1 MTSEE
6 HPEAAAP
13 PPVPVPVPEK
23 VVEHPSP
30 LTGIARGGIA
40 VGIAI
45 IIVGREFLENGADF
59 GGVPILGLIALGIA
73 VIAGLSGIVTWK
85 TTTFIAD
92 DDEFRVERNFLSK
105 TSTRVDYTKVQ
116 SIDIS
121 QPFIARV
128 LGLAKVHIDVGGAGG
143 VDLEFLTKARA
154 ESLREHLLEHMQRA
168 RIVSGV
174 APSAVEGDASLGDG
188 PPVQATTDGATVPSV
203 RPESEEVVVKV
214 PPRNLILGSLVST
227 GAIGALLAAAF
238 FVVVT
243 ILSGSPV
250 TLIASAIAVVGW
262 IWAQTGANWGFVMT
276 RRGDTL
282 RLSRGLLSTSA
293 QGLRPGRI
301 QAVAIQQDLLQRT
314 TGLYRM
320 SVTVLGYGNPLT
332 DEDKA
337 TNAIVLP
344 YGTWD
349 DVLRVL
355 HVIWPGL
362 DLAAI
367 EVHGQPDRAR
377 WLTPLTF
384 STHTWG
390 IGDEVVIAQHGL
402 INQVRSI
409 VPHRRMQSAS
419 IEQGPLQRRLD
430 LAQIYVHTTNGP
442 VTLRMYNLDAT
453 LARSVF
459 EDQLARAKRAR
470 ESAD

>member
-1 MTSEE
+1 MTCEE

-13 PPVPVPVPEK
+13 PPVPVPEQ

-59 GGVPILGLIALGIA
+59 EGVPILGLIALGIA

-121 QPFIARV
+121 QPFIARL

-174 APSAVEGDASLGDG
+174 APTAVEGGASLGDG
-188 PPVQATTDGATVPSV
+188 TPGQGTTDGALVA
-203 RPESEEVVVKV
+203 PESEEIVVKV

-227 GAIGALLAAAF
+227 GALGALVAAAF
-238 FVVVT
+238 FVVIT

-250 TLIASAIAVVGW
+250 TLIASAVAVVGW

-282 RLSRGLLSTSA
+282 RLRRGLLSTSA
-293 QGLRPGRI
+293 QGLRTGRI

-337 TNAIVLP
+337 SNAIVLP

-390 IGDEVVIAQHGL
+390 IGDDAVIAQHGL

-430 LAQIYVHTTNGP
+430 LAQIYVHTTDGP
-442 VTLRMYNLDAT
+442 VTLRMYHLDAT

>member
-59 GGVPILGLIALGIA
+59 EGVPILGLIALGIA

-121 QPFIARV
+121 QPFIARL

-168 RIVSGV
+168 WIVSGV
-174 APSAVEGDASLGDG
+174 TPTTVEGGASLEGT
-188 PPVQATTDGATVPSV
+188 PVQATTDGATVPSV
-203 RPESEEVVVKV
+203 RLESEEIVVKV

-227 GAIGALLAAAF
+227 GALGALVAAAF
-238 FVVVT
+238 FVVIT

-250 TLIASAIAVVGW
+250 TLIASAVAVVGW
-262 IWAQTGANWGFVMT
+262 IWAQIGANWGFVMA

-282 RLSRGLLSTSA
+282 RLRRGLLSTSA

-344 YGTWD
+344 FGTWD

-355 HVIWPGL
+355 HVFWPGL

-390 IGDEVVIAQHGL
+390 IGDDAVIAQHGL

-430 LAQIYVHTTNGP
+430 LAQIYVHTTDGP
-442 VTLRMYNLDAT
+442 VTLRMYHLDAT

>member
-1 MTSEE
+1 MTCEE

-59 GGVPILGLIALGIA
+59 EGVPILGLIALGIA

-121 QPFIARV
+121 QPFIARL

-174 APSAVEGDASLGDG
+174 TPTTVEGGASLEGT
-188 PPVQATTDGATVPSV
+188 PVQATTDGATVPSV
-203 RPESEEVVVKV
+203 RLESEEIVVKV

-227 GAIGALLAAAF
+227 GALGALVAAAF
-238 FVVVT
+238 FVVIT

-250 TLIASAIAVVGW
+250 TLIASAVAVVGW
-262 IWAQTGANWGFVMT
+262 IWAQIGANWGFGMA

-282 RLSRGLLSTSA
+282 RLRRGLLSTSA
-293 QGLRPGRI
+293 QGLRTGRI

-332 DEDKA
+332 DEDRA

-344 YGTWD
+344 FGTWD

-355 HVIWPGL
+355 HVFWPGL

-390 IGDEVVIAQHGL
+390 IGDDVVIAQHGL

-430 LAQIYVHTTNGP
+430 LAQIYVHTTDGP
-442 VTLRMYNLDAT
+442 VTLRMYHLDAT

>member
-13 PPVPVPVPEK
+13 PPVPVPEK

-59 GGVPILGLIALGIA
+59 EGVPILGLIALGVA

-121 QPFIARV
+121 QPFIARL

-174 APSAVEGDASLGDG
+174 TPTTVEGGASLEGT
-188 PPVQATTDGATVPSV
+188 PVQSTTDGATVPSV
-203 RPESEEVVVKV
+203 RLESEEIVVKV

-227 GAIGALLAAAF
+227 GALGALLAAAF
-238 FVVVT
+238 FVVIT

-250 TLIASAIAVVGW
+250 TLIASAVAVVGW
-262 IWAQTGANWGFVMT
+262 IWAQIGANWGFVMA

-282 RLSRGLLSTSA
+282 RLRRGLLSTSA

-344 YGTWD
+344 FGTWD

-355 HVIWPGL
+355 HVFWPGL

-390 IGDEVVIAQHGL
+390 IGDDAVIAQHGL

-430 LAQIYVHTTNGP
+430 LAQIYVHTTDGP
-442 VTLRMYNLDAT
+442 VTLRMYHLDAT